1 MSLLTLLSGNGERMH
16 WSDVVNAIIPVRCDV
31 VTILACSH
39 AGAAARSY
47 ISRENFEGHEKQV
60 MMAVSSSMRA
70 HRGSAGFA
78 VCLEQALRDRRR
90 NWESGFKGNL
100 NHWAQAIDRNIAMKS
115 GTAGHVSIGRLIRQP
130 ARAAHRRIIISPR
143 TNC

>member
-1 MSLLTLLSGNGERMH
+1 MH

-31 VTILACSH
+31 LAILNCSH
-39 AGAAARSY
+39 AGAAARSH

-60 MMAVSSSMRA
+60 MVAVSSSMRA

-90 NWESGFKGNL
+90 NWESNFKGNL
-100 NHWAQAIDRNIAMKS
+100 SHWAEAINRNIAMKS
-115 GTAGHVSIGRLIRQP
+115 GTAGHVSIGRLIRPP
-130 ARAAHRRIIISPR
+130 ARATHRPIIIGPR
-143 TNC
+143 TSC